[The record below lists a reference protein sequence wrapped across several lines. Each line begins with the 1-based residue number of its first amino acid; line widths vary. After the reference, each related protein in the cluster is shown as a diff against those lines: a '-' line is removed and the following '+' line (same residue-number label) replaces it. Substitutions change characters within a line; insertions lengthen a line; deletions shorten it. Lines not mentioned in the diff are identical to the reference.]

1 MSVSVSVVVVS
12 RDRPDALYLCV
23 LGLLLMT
30 KRSQRILRCYRAFR

>member
-23 LGLLLMT
+23 
-30 KRSQRILRCYRAFR
+30 SI